1 MNLEIYAGPVGG
13 FVIRIAGDT
22 PQGFRALEKH
32 LSLAELHNFVEA
44 LYRAE
49 GAFYDGAGYEY
60 STR

>member
-1 MNLEIYAGPVGG
+1 MNLEVYVTGHG
-13 FVIRIAGDT
+13 FTIRIAGDT
-22 PQGFRALEKH
+22 PQGFRALEKR
-32 LSLAELHNFVEA
+32 LSLPEFHEFVEG